1 MISWGFGGIA
11 LQKLPED
18 NHCLFDETAKFVT
31 LNLFKMLF
39 GVHEVEKQ
47 VDAALV

>member
-1 MISWGFGGIA
+1 MISRGFRGIA

-18 NHCLFDETAKFVT
+18 NHRLPDEVAKLVT
-31 LNLFKMLF
+31 LNFVKMLF